1 MYEELEYEF
10 EEFKRDIND
19 GGLCFGRYFNE
30 DDYEDEY
37 SHNEIGEF
45 QNKFIE
51 KVKDFLHKNAPNKYF
66 VSSGWCVFV
75 MTKEEAEKRKI
86 HNYKRHIVC

>member
-19 GGLCFGRYFNE
+19 GGLYFGRYFNE

-51 KVKDFLHKNAPNKYF
+51 KVKDFTQK
-66 VSSGWCVFV
+66 C
-75 MTKEEAEKRKI
+75 T
-86 HNYKRHIVC
+86 